1 MNHSA
6 KKFTLALSLLML
18 CILLAACSIAEPT
31 EQLTTDVPEITP
43 TIITITETQPEI
55 TPTISPPEAE
65 ESIEPL
71 PLETSIEPVIAGLK
85 GLPIDEFFDES
96 YKQLLLREPETL
108 TYAHLSQEFG
118 LRDDQLDNISD
129 AYLRQTQEL
138 EAAILDLLRTY
149 DRDQLTPEQQ
159 LSYDIYEWDLDN
171 RVRGHQF
178 MYYDYPITHFIFSY
192 DFALN
197 ELFTE
202 LHELNTRENAEDYV
216 SRLSQVNRQ
225 VDQLLE
231 GMKLREDAGAIA
243 PNFIIRMAQSN
254 LSSYLG
260 MSGNNP
266 DTINPRQLPVYSH
279 FNAAIDEIPELSAD
293 QKSALRE
300 TALQEIEA
308 SFIPGY
314 LKLVDYLNYLEPIAT
329 SDAGVWKFPNGAEYY
344 AYKLRDETSTDLTPD
359 EIHQLGLAEVDRIKG
374 EMRQVFNDLGY
385 PEDES
390 FADSLGRAIR
400 EGGTYNISSQTG
412 KDQYIAAVEAMI
424 AEADQKMGDLFDI
437 GPRWGVE
444 VVPGPYGGY
453 YTPGAPDGSR
463 PGAYHVGIQGSSHN
477 KFIQPTIAYHEAIP
491 GHHYQIATG
500 QVLDVPMFRKEGGY
514 NGFVEGWALYAERL
528 AYEMGLYEDDPYG
541 NIGRLQMELLRAVR
555 LVTDTGIH
563 SKGWT
568 REEARTYMEEA
579 MGPGFFTHEVERY
592 VVIPAQA
599 TSYKIGML
607 KIIELRQRA
616 IDTLGD
622 QFDIKE
628 FHNIVIGNGSL
639 PLEILE
645 RLVDDYIANKTEQ

>member
-1 MNHSA
+1 MNHSSEKVRLMA
-6 KKFTLALSLLML
+6 SLLALCIML
-18 CILLAACSIAEPT
+18 SACSFAEPT
-31 EQLTTDVPEITP
+31 KQLTIVVPEITP
-43 TIITITETQPEI
+43 TYLTAIETQPMI
-55 TPTISPPEAE
+55 IPTNPPQET
-65 ESIEPL
+65 IEPFIL
-71 PLETSIEPVIAGLK
+71 VTLLDPILAELE
-85 GLPIDEFFDES
+85 GLPIDQFFDES

-118 LRDDQLDNISD
+118 LRDDQLNNISD
-129 AYLRQTQEL
+129 VYLRQTQEL
-138 EAAILDLLRTY
+138 EVAILEMLRSY
-149 DRDQLTPEQQ
+149 DREQLAPDQQ

-202 LHELNTRENAEDYV
+202 LHELKTRENAEDYI

-231 GMKLREDAGAIA
+231 GLKLREESGAIV

-254 LSSYLG
+254 LRDYLG

-266 DTINPRQLPVYSH
+266 DTIEPTQLPIFSH
-279 FNAAIDEIPELSAD
+279 FNETIEDIPDLSTEEKMAM
-293 QKSALRE
+293 RE
-300 TALQEIEA
+300 TALQEIEN

-314 LKLVDYLNYLEPIAT
+314 IKLIDYLDYLEPIAT
-329 SDAGVWKFPNGAEYY
+329 TDAGVWKFPNGGEYY
-344 AYKLRDETSTDLTPD
+344 AHKLREETSTDLTPE
-359 EIHQLGLAEVDRIKG
+359 EIHQLGLAEVDRIKA
-374 EMRQVFNDLGY
+374 EMRQVFTELGY
-385 PEDES
+385 PADES
-390 FADSLGRAIR
+390 FPESLRRAIQ
-400 EGGTYNISSQTG
+400 EGGTYDISTQAG
-412 KDQYIAAVEAMI
+412 KDVYIAEVEAMI
-424 AEADQKMGDLFDI
+424 VEADQRVGELFDI
-437 GPRWGVE
+437 GPSWGVE
-444 VVPGPYGGY
+444 VVPGPFGGY

-477 KFIQPTIAYHEAIP
+477 RFIEPTIAYHEAVP

-500 QVLDVPMFRKEGGY
+500 QVLDVPMFRKEGSY

-563 SKGWT
+563 AKGWT
-568 REEARTYMEEA
+568 REEARSYMEQA
-579 MGPGFFTHEVERY
+579 MGPGFFSHEVERY

-599 TSYKIGML
+599 TGYKIGML
-607 KIIELRQRA
+607 KIMELRQRA
-616 IDTLGD
+616 QDALGD

-645 RLVDDYIANKTEQ
+645 RLVDDYIASYANN